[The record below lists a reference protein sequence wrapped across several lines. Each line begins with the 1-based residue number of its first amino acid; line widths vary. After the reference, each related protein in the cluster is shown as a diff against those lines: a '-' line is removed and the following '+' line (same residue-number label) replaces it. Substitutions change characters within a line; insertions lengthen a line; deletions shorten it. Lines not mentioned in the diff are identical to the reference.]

1 MKTLPERIAFYTRK
15 VAQGNFTLL
24 RHNRLMKYKA
34 RMNQLIN
41 EEKKYND

>member
-15 VAQGNFTLL
+15 LAQGNFSLQ

-34 RMNQLIN
+34 RIDRLIK
-41 EEKKYND
+41 EDKKYRD

>member
-15 VAQGNFTLL
+15 VARGNFSLQ

-34 RMNQLIN
+34 RMDQLIK
-41 EEKKYND
+41 EYKKYSD